1 MIVIICG
8 IVVLVVLILFVKN
21 IKVVLKQKSKNEIV
35 EKYFIIN
42 VVILGTNLILI
53 IIFLIWIIYGLS
65 KLMNNIM

>member
-35 EKYFIIN
+35 EKSFIIN